1 VNNRIWLIVGKSG
14 CGKSWFG
21 RYILTQ
27 YLQNRAIKYIMVIDN
42 SPDHFYEGL
51 QTQGF
56 YLQEYGEV
64 EAQGN
69 YNWENFIKANKRIL
83 LEITN
88 LKQEEITCL
97 MDNVSK
103 ALYNLGDSLILV
115 DEAHIFF
122 PCHHHSIEF
131 ERLLRGGRKKGI
143 DVIMITQT
151 LTDLNLIALRLT
163 NVLILFQTTE
173 ANEVERALQYFHV
186 DREEIVNL
194 KDREYLFKD
203 MKTSHQ
209 VKDTTQGLDTIWN

>member
-1 VNNRIWLIVGKSG
+1 MQNKIFLIVGKSG

-21 RYILTQ
+21 RWILTQ
-27 YLQNRAIKYIMVIDN
+27 YLQNRAIKYIVVVDN
-42 SPDHFYEGL
+42 SSDHFYGGL

-56 YLQEYGEV
+56 FLQEYGEA
-64 EAQGN
+64 ESQGS
-69 YNWENFIKANKRIL
+69 YNWENFIKTNKRVL

-88 LKQEEITCL
+88 LKQEEITCF
-97 MDNVSK
+97 MDNISR

-122 PCHHHSIEF
+122 PVYRHSVEF

-143 DVIMITQT
+143 DNIMITQT
-151 LTDLNLIALRLT
+151 LVDLNLIGLRLA
-163 NVLILFQTTE
+163 NILILFQTTE

-209 VKDTTQGLDTIWN
+209 IKDTTQGLDNF

>member
-27 YLQNRAIKYIMVIDN
+27 YLQNQAIKYAVVIDN
-42 SPDHFYEGL
+42 SSDHFYGGL

-56 YLQEYGEV
+56 FLQEYGEV
-64 EAQGN
+64 EAQRS
-69 YNWENFIKANKRIL
+69 YNWENFIKANKKVL

-88 LKQEEITCL
+88 LKQDEITRL
-97 MDNVSK
+97 MDDISK

-122 PCHHHSIEF
+122 PYHHHSIEF

-151 LTDLNLIALRLT
+151 LVDLNLIALRLA
-163 NVLILFQTTE
+163 NILILFQITE
-173 ANEVERALQYFHV
+173 ANELERARQYFQV
-186 DREEIVNL
+186 DKEEIFNL
-194 KDREYLFKD
+194 RDREYFFKD

-209 VKDTTQGLDTIWN
+209 IKDTTQGLDNF